1 MMTLQRLFKIIKG
14 TLLVV
19 LLTFCLQF
27 FLDIPIL
34 SHYFLEILIIEAL
47 IPIVAGL
54 VWVYGWVFH
63 NEEAN
68 FTPSMPQKRLR
79 IYKGLLILNTPVFII
94 IGIIGIVLSE
104 IIQAYYSIIY
114 LVINVWL
121 ALGFA
126 LFYRLVHRE
135 KMRMLEVSDLAE
147 EEKQLRRETAA
158 MQKYYINRI
167 CLFIGITLVILA
179 AALLWILSQISG

>member
-14 TLLVV
+14 TLIVV

-54 VWVYGWVFH
+54 VWVYSWVFR

-135 KMRMLEVSDLAE
+135 KMRMLEASDLAE

-167 CLFIGITLVILA
+167 CLFIGIALVILA